1 MNRSAYF
8 DNAKAILIYL
18 VVLGHLMS
26 GYLMENQY
34 IDTLY
39 LVIYLFHMPAFILIS
54 GHFSKTIKS
63 KNDLKKIGKTLLLP
77 YIVFQLLYTLYYK
90 NVFGDRVVFE
100 IFEPRY
106 ALWFLLS
113 MAIWKLLLWAFGS
126 HKLMVLISIVLSL
139 VIGYISEVNEWLSLA
154 RTFFFFPFFLLGY
167 YLNRENFM
175 KLKNKLNIGIA
186 SILGIGILI
195 FVYGYGDVRWKE
207 WFFGRIPYEDISY
220 GILEIG
226 ALSRL
231 AVYGAMFI
239 ATYIFLSLVPK
250 KQQWY
255 TDIGGKTLVVYLLHL
270 FVVRA
275 FKATAIYEWI
285 EETGNY
291 IILFGIAFFV
301 VYILSRKW
309 VWKITSPLITG
320 NIIKLP
326 KKLITRNSV

>member
-26 GYLMENQY
+26 GYLQENQY

-54 GHFSKTIKS
+54 GHFSRTIKS
-63 KNDLKKIGKTLLLP
+63 KSDLKKIAKTLLLP
-77 YIVFQLLYTLYYK
+77 YIIFQLLYTLYYK
-90 NVFGDRVVFE
+90 NVFGDSVVFE

-113 MAIWKLLLWAFGS
+113 MAIWKFLLWAFSG
-126 HKLMVLISIVLSL
+126 HKLMVLVSIALSL

-167 YLNRENFM
+167 HLNRENFV
-175 KLKNKLNIGIA
+175 KLKNKWNIGAA
-186 SILGIGILI
+186 SILGAGLVVFI
-195 FVYGYGDVRWKE
+195 FQFGDVRWKE
-207 WFFGRIPYEDISY
+207 WFFGRIPYEEISY
-220 GILEIG
+220 GIVEIG

-231 AVYGAMFI
+231 VVYMAMFI

-250 KQQWY
+250 GKQWY
-255 TDIGGKTLVVYLLHL
+255 TDIGGKTLAIYLLHL

-275 FKATAIYEWI
+275 FKSTAIYEWI
-285 EETGNY
+285 EDTGNY
-291 IILFGIAFFV
+291 VLLFGIAFFV
-301 VYILSRKW
+301 VYVLSRKW
-309 VWKITSPLITG
+309 VWNITSPLITG
-320 NIIKLP
+320 NIINLS
-326 KKLITRNSV
+326 KKFVTRDSV

>member
-26 GYLMENQY
+26 GYLKENQY

-54 GHFSKTIKS
+54 GHFSRKIKNR
-63 KNDLKKIGKTLLLP
+63 NDLMKIAKTLLLP
-77 YIVFQLLYTLYYK
+77 YIIFQLLYTLYYR

-113 MAIWKLLLWAFGS
+113 MAIWKFLLWAFSG
-126 HKLMVLISIVLSL
+126 HKLMVLVSIALALL
-139 VIGYISEVNEWLSLA
+139 VGYVSAVNEWLSLA
-154 RTFFFFPFFLLGY
+154 RTFFFFPFFIMGY
-167 YLNRENFM
+167 HLNRENFV
-175 KLKNKLNIGIA
+175 KLKSKWNMAGA
-186 SILGIGILI
+186 SIIGILLVLLVNQ
-195 FVYGYGDVRWKE
+195 FGDVRWKE

-220 GILEIG
+220 GIVESG

-231 AVYGAMFI
+231 VVYALMFV

-250 KQQWY
+250 THQWY
-255 TDIGGKTLVVYLLHL
+255 TDIGGKTLAVYLLHL
-270 FVVRA
+270 FVIRA
-275 FKATAIYEWI
+275 FKATAVYEWI
-285 EETGNY
+285 EDTGNY
-291 IILFGIAFFV
+291 IILFGLAFFI
-301 VYILSRKW
+301 VYILSSKW
-309 VWKITSPLITG
+309 VWKITAPLITG
-320 NIIKLP
+320 NIINLS
-326 KKLITRNSV
+326 KKIGTRNSV